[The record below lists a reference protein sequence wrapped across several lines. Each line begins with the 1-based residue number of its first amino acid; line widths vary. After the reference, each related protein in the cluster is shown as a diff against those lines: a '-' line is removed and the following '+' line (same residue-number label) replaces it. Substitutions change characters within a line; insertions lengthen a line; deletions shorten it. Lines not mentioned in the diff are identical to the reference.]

1 MNRRLLRLSIAAA
14 TLLSIG
20 LQPAVAVEKNTGSA
34 HPYLG
39 YTRVGPF
46 ILKRPDS
53 TMVLEVAVRFKPDVE
68 ALVQSTIMDKAA
80 KDVLRMRLY
89 EAAMSS
95 FLEFGRRLDRKEL
108 RGRLMREVDRLL
120 TFDGTEDIIF
130 TRIEFR

>member
-1 MNRRLLRLSIAAA
+1 
-14 TLLSIG
+14 
-20 LQPAVAVEKNTGSA
+20 
-34 HPYLG
+34 
-39 YTRVGPF
+39 
-46 ILKRPDS
+46 
-53 TMVLEVAVRFKPDVE
+53 MVLEVAVRFKPDVE